1 MSRKQEEE
9 YYEQLKESTKELID
23 GIGTDGECDQK
34 VIKLIYGF
42 VRSGFLECRAQ
53 KGLRNEKILRA

>member
-1 MSRKQEEE
+1 MSKKQNKE
-9 YYEQLKESTKELID
+9 YAEQLKLSSQELID
-23 GIGTDGECDQK
+23 GIGTDSEIEQK

-53 KGLRNEKILRA
+53 KGGTV

>member
-1 MSRKQEEE
+1 MSKNQNKE
-9 YYEQLKESTKELID
+9 YAKQLKLSSKELID
-23 GIGTDGECDQK
+23 GIGTDSEIEQK

-53 KGLRNEKILRA
+53 KGGTA